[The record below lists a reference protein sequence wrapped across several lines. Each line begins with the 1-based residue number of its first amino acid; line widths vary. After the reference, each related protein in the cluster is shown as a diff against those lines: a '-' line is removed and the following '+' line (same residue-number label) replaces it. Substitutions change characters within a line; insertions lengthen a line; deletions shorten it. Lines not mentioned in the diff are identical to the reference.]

1 MRNVVIFGKCN
12 RSTIRLL
19 HFINRITGFSGLS
32 IRMKFRQYSIVLFG
46 TALLAGCSVA
56 DETLW
61 PSLSGS
67 DPAGPPE
74 TSASKAAATSTA
86 ASPPTRIDI
95 PAPKEPTFTTPAQAA
110 RAASPTRAVGQAS
123 GTFVGRKV
131 AQMRTDLGKLQRS
144 IGGLNTR
151 MTQISAQ
158 NIDASRRYHEVVAA
172 MNAKLQ
178 VGTTPGNPVLV
189 KQWNEAQQKLE
200 QIAESLGR
208 MDKLSNDA
216 AGEAGL
222 AAWLLDSVR
231 ATYALSG
238 AVDEDHRQLRVL
250 EDEVNRTVVLIDRVL
265 NELSEDVSR
274 QTTYVGNERRNL
286 TTMSLAVKN
295 GELYGTS
302 LVNRA
307 FAQSQALASAAAQ
320 SAGPT
325 VGERP
330 LVVIRFDRPNID
342 FQQALYNAVSRA
354 LERKPNASFDLVA
367 VSPKRGSPAQAAIN
381 STQSKRN
388 AESVL
393 RTLADMGLPANRV
406 KLSSRSSQD
415 VESNEVQIFVR

>member
-1 MRNVVIFGKCN
+1 
-12 RSTIRLL
+12 
-19 HFINRITGFSGLS
+19 
-32 IRMKFRQYSIVLFG
+32 MKLRKYSNILFG
-46 TALLAGCSVA
+46 AALLAGCSTVE
-56 DETLW
+56 DTLW
-61 PSLSGS
+61 PTLSGS
-67 DPAGPPE
+67 DPAGPPKP
-74 TSASKAAATSTA
+74 ASTKAAAT
-86 ASPPTRIDI
+86 PPTRIDI
-95 PAPKEPTFTTPAQAA
+95 AAPKEPTFTTPATQQAA
-110 RAASPTRAVGQAS
+110 AAATAPGQPS

-131 AQMRTDLGKLQRS
+131 TQMRTDLGKLQRS
-144 IGGLNTR
+144 VGDLNKR
-151 MTQISAQ
+151 MGQITSQ
-158 NIDASRRYHEVVAA
+158 NVDSSRRYHEVVAV

-200 QIAESLGR
+200 GIAESLGR

-222 AAWLLDSVR
+222 AVWLLDSVR

-250 EDEVNRTVVLIDRVL
+250 EDEVNRTVVLIDRLL

-320 SAGPT
+320 QTAGPA

-330 LVVIRFDRPNID
+330 LVVIRFDRPNIQY
-342 FQQALYNAVSRA
+342 QQPLYNAVSRA
-354 LERKPNASFDLVA
+354 LERKPDASFDLVA
-367 VSPKRGSPAQAAIN
+367 VSPKRGSPAQAALS

-393 RTLADMGLPANRV
+393 RSLADMGLPANRV

-415 VESNEVQIFVR
+415 VEANEVRIYVR